1 MKNRKSVV
9 FPVLVAA
16 ALGFATLLYVSPYL
30 AMQSIKKA
38 IDAGDSAALSE
49 FVDFPV
55 LRENMK
61 GRLMRSLASKLPKA
75 EPGSDNP
82 LAHIG
87 QAIGGL
93 VVGTAVDQLVT
104 PAGIMMMMETG
115 RVARG
120 PAPAADPA
128 AGSGGGGG
136 AGAGE
141 ADQRK
146 GFSLHYQGFGKVRA
160 FRQSDPGTAFIFRR
174 DGLMGW
180 KLVNMELE
188 GL

>member
-82 LAHIG
+82 LANIG

-128 AGSGGGGG
+128 AGSSRGGEAE
-136 AGAGE
+136 AGD

-160 FRQSDPGTAFIFRR
+160 FRQRDPGTAFIFRR
-174 DGLMGW
+174 DGLLGW

>member
-38 IDAGDSAALSE
+38 IDAGDSAAIAQ

-82 LAHIG
+82 LANIG

-120 PAPAADPA
+120 PAADPA
-128 AGSGGGGG
+128 AGNGGGGG

-146 GFSLHYQGFGKVRA
+146 GFSLRYQGFGKVRA